1 MLIQLIVFLTSLTI
15 LCYEII
21 LTRIFSIT
29 QWQNLSSIIIS
40 LALLGFGASGT
51 IIFIYR
57 DKIFKKF
64 DHYLLTFLSLYPLTM
79 CVGFIVYCK
88 IPFNP
93 FEVGIDNK
101 QIFYLLG
108 YLLSMGI
115 PFLMGAA
122 VIGMALTRFSVDK
135 TYFSNLVGSAVGALL
150 IILLSHV
157 IHPFEILLVITITAF
172 MSPIIFSYT
181 FNPKKAIK
189 MGLISII
196 IISVFFMSFD
206 YLKLKKISQYKA
218 LSRTMTLPKAKI
230 IHQRYS
236 PLALV
241 QVVEAEGLR
250 STVGL
255 SFISPYP
262 IPIQKGI
269 FFDGGAMS
277 SITPFEGK
285 LKDIRYLDYIQ
296 ASLPYKILKP
306 SQRGS
311 LLIIGVGGG
320 EGILKG
326 ILNDFDRILGLEI
339 NRDVIDLMKNEL
351 ADFSGNIY
359 NLDRVKIVEAEAR
372 GYLKETE
379 QKFDLIDIST
389 IDSYAAASSGIYALN
404 ESYLYTVESIQDM
417 ISCLDRGGLLS
428 ITRWNSTPPRN
439 NIKLFNMCVE
449 ALKNAGIKN
458 PGKHLIFIRSIQ
470 ASTIV
475 VFRNELSESRINR
488 ARKFCNTRLFDLV
501 YYPGIEPTEAN
512 RYAQLKEPIYYQA
525 AIDLLSDNNDEFEE
539 RFVFDIEPATD
550 NRPYF
555 YNFFK
560 PKTLGLILKEGPR
573 KIPFTQWGYLVLIL
587 ILIPVGLVSFFL
599 IILPMLWRK
608 QGQLK
613 LSGTTIAYFSLLGI
627 GFFFIEMPLI
637 QKLILFLSHP
647 TYSLSVV
654 ISSILF
660 FSGVGSYYSGKVLI
674 GRKDALY
681 PAVIVTLIALFYLVF
696 MDSFLVHFIYQAD
709 AVKILIT
716 ILLIMPLSFFMGF
729 PFPGG
734 LTHLKKVGKNLV
746 PWAWSINGFFSVI
759 SIIGASLLS
768 IIFGFKVVL
777 SLACVCYLFA
787 GVISTYWEK

>member
-51 IIFIYR
+51 IIFVYR

-269 FFDGGAMS
+269 FL
-277 SITPFEGK
+277 T
-285 LKDIRYLDYIQ
+285 
-296 ASLPYKILKP
+296 
-306 SQRGS
+306 
-311 LLIIGVGGG
+311 
-320 EGILKG
+320 
-326 ILNDFDRILGLEI
+326 
-339 NRDVIDLMKNEL
+339 
-351 ADFSGNIY
+351 
-359 NLDRVKIVEAEAR
+359 
-372 GYLKETE
+372 
-379 QKFDLIDIST
+379 
-389 IDSYAAASSGIYALN
+389 
-404 ESYLYTVESIQDM
+404 
-417 ISCLDRGGLLS
+417 
-428 ITRWNSTPPRN
+428 
-439 NIKLFNMCVE
+439 
-449 ALKNAGIKN
+449 
-458 PGKHLIFIRSIQ
+458 
-470 ASTIV
+470 
-475 VFRNELSESRINR
+475 
-488 ARKFCNTRLFDLV
+488 
-501 YYPGIEPTEAN
+501 
-512 RYAQLKEPIYYQA
+512 
-525 AIDLLSDNNDEFEE
+525 EE
-539 RFVFDIEPATD
+539 R
-550 NRPYF
+550 
-555 YNFFK
+555 
-560 PKTLGLILKEGPR
+560 
-573 KIPFTQWGYLVLIL
+573 
-587 ILIPVGLVSFFL
+587 
-599 IILPMLWRK
+599 
-608 QGQLK
+608 
-613 LSGTTIAYFSLLGI
+613 
-627 GFFFIEMPLI
+627 
-637 QKLILFLSHP
+637 
-647 TYSLSVV
+647 
-654 ISSILF
+654 
-660 FSGVGSYYSGKVLI
+660 
-674 GRKDALY
+674 
-681 PAVIVTLIALFYLVF
+681 
-696 MDSFLVHFIYQAD
+696 
-709 AVKILIT
+709 
-716 ILLIMPLSFFMGF
+716 
-729 PFPGG
+729 
-734 LTHLKKVGKNLV
+734 
-746 PWAWSINGFFSVI
+746 
-759 SIIGASLLS
+759 
-768 IIFGFKVVL
+768 
-777 SLACVCYLFA
+777 
-787 GVISTYWEK
+787 